1 MMDDPKFT
9 PVDSPEPAAPTE
21 AVTAHPEN
29 TGPESGTPPTTA
41 SDTPPTAGSET
52 AASATPATG
61 AADRPATTGSNTPAA
76 AGFDAPAADG
86 PGTPATPGAD
96 TSAAAGPGTPAASA
110 DPPAVSPAV
119 EKFKSCRW
127 RVAPEDGEFCTH
139 RDVLPFAGK
148 DGFVADSWC
157 PDCAF
162 YKLRRTP
169 KKRERLDF
177 TY

>member
-1 MMDDPKFT
+1 MMDDTKLAPLD
-9 PVDSPEPAAPTE
+9 PVEPVAEPVAEPAA
-21 AVTAHPEN
+21 
-29 TGPESGTPPTTA
+29 ESVPG
-41 SDTPPTAGSET
+41 
-52 AASATPATG
+52 
-61 AADRPATTGSNTPAA
+61 PAA
-76 AGFDAPAADG
+76 AEATS
-86 PGTPATPGAD
+86 TPAPL
-96 TSAAAGPGTPAASA
+96 SA
-110 DPPAVSPAV
+110 AV

-127 RVAPEDGEFCTH
+127 RAPPEDGEFCTH

-148 DGFVADSWC
+148 EGFVAESWC